1 MAFLLLLH
9 EKMRLK
15 RQVNKLTLKQLRYG
29 SRLDRMTKNIERVQ
43 KMYSK
48 KQSYLQKQAQM
59 MQSQAS
65 VFFQNMMGVGA
76 QNQMFNPTSYMYGSP
91 GMTTA
96 AAQIMSMWTGGDKW
110 KDKDGKEHELSS
122 DKAQALWKAY
132 VGGQLVPEK
141 DADGKVVSGSYTL
154 NGEKI
159 APEEYA
165 ALQNAM
171 QTANTQVQQRQ
182 MMAQQMGSQYQ
193 SNISIW
199 LQAQEAQLEA
209 EQDAALA
216 PLEMEQ
222 TDMELEKD
230 SIETQLEYARER
242 LKNIEQACK
251 EEIQDSAPKFG
262 LG

>member
-59 MQSQAS
+59 MQSQAT

-96 AAQIMSMWTGGDKW
+96 AAQIMSMWTGQEQKTDKSGKVTQIGISQDRAQQLWQAYASGQITQEKGD
-110 KDKDGKEHELSS
+110 DGK
-122 DKAQALWKAY
+122 Y
-132 VGGQLVPEK
+132 VYK
-141 DADGKVVSGSYTL
+141 L
-154 NGEKI
+154 NGGEVK
-159 APEEYA
+159 PEEYA
-165 ALQNAM
+165 AVQNAM
-171 QTANTQVQQRQ
+171 QMANNQVQQRS
-182 MMAQQMGSQYQ
+182 MMAQQMSTQYQ